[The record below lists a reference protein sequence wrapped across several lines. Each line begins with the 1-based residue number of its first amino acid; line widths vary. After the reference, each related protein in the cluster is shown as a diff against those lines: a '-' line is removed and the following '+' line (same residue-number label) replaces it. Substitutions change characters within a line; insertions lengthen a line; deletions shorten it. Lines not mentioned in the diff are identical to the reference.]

1 MSERKN
7 LVKTVLPKMDDYI
20 TSQNLIDQ
28 IYKFYDISK
37 WRNNFQDLSFLNYCA
52 C

>member
-20 TSQNLIDQ
+20 TSQNLIDE
-28 IYKFYDISK
+28 IDKFYDIS
-37 WRNNFQDLSFLNYCA
+37 Y
-52 C
+52 